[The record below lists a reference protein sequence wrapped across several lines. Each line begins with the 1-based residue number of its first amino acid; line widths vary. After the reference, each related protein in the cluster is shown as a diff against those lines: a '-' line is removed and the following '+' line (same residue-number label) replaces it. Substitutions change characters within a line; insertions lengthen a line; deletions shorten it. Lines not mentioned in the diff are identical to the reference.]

1 MRVPFL
7 DLARLHGPLRER
19 LLARMAAVLDSQQFI
34 LGPEVEQLEAALA
47 ARLDVRHA
55 IGVSSGTDA
64 LLAALMALDVGRG
77 DEVVLPAF
85 TFFATAGAV
94 ARLGAV
100 PVFADIEARSFN
112 LAPAAALTRVT
123 PRTKAIVPVHLF
135 GRVADVEPLRAAGV
149 PIVEDAAQA
158 IGARDAHGRSAGALG
173 ALGCLSF
180 FPSKNLG
187 ALGDGGAVLTQDSD
201 LAARVRRLRVHGA
214 ETKYVHHEVGGN
226 FRLDALQ
233 AALLHEK
240 LSVLAEQDAARQRN
254 ARRYAALFAA
264 TDLGGRGVVV
274 LPEPGAGTAVWH
286 QYVIRTQRRDALQA
300 ALRAAGVG
308 TMVYYP
314 LALHLQPC
322 FAALG
327 GAPGDLPESERATAE
342 ALALPI
348 HAGLTEAEQ
357 EYVVAQI
364 AAFFGKG

>member
-7 DLARLHGPLRER
+7 DLARIHAPLRER
-19 LLARMAAVLDSQQFI
+19 LLARLAAVLDSQRFI
-34 LGPEVEQLEAALA
+34 LGPAVEDFEAALA
-47 ARLDVRHA
+47 ARLGVGHA

-64 LLAALMALDVGRG
+64 LLAALMALDVGPG

-85 TFFATAGAV
+85 TFFATAGVV

-123 PRTKAIVPVHLF
+123 ARTKAILPVHLF
-135 GRVADVEPLRAAGV
+135 GRVADLEPLRAAGV

-158 IGARDAHGRSAGALG
+158 IGARDATGRGAGGLG
-173 ALGCLSF
+173 AVGCLSF

-187 ALGDGGAVLTQDSD
+187 ALGDGGAVLTNDPT

-233 AALLHEK
+233 AAALHEK
-240 LSVLAEQDAARQRN
+240 LAVLAEHDAARQRN
-254 ARRYAALFAA
+254 AQRYAELFAQ
-264 TDLGGRGVVV
+264 TGLVGRGVIV
-274 LPEPGAGTAVWH
+274 LPEAGPGRSVWH
-286 QYVIRTQRRDALQA
+286 QYVIRADRRDALQA
-300 ALRAAGVG
+300 ALREAGVG

-327 GAPGDLPESERATAE
+327 GARGDLPESERATAE

-348 HAGLTEAEQ
+348 YAGLTEAEQ
-357 EYVVAQI
+357 EYVVAQV
-364 AAFFGKG
+364 AAFFR